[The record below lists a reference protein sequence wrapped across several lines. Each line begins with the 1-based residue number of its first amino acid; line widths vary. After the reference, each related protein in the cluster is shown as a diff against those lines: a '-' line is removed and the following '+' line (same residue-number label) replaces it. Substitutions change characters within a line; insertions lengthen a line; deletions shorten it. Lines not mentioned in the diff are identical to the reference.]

1 MSDLPQGDC
10 ITRHPER
17 GKICGGGDTLFLP
30 LTQLMRPA
38 QTHAAPTIMQEF
50 ETLTDPRREHR
61 RAYPLQE
68 MLLVALCAISSDAD
82 DWAHVA
88 EWGEE

>member
-10 ITRHPER
+10 ITRHPEQ
-17 GKICGGGDTLFLP
+17 GKICGEVDTLFLP
-30 LTQLMRPA
+30 
-38 QTHAAPTIMQEF
+38 
-50 ETLTDPRREHR
+50 LTDPRREHR